1 MKFNWQ
7 GALIGPTD
15 KVVDALSVIDRE
27 LTRAAFVIDDKS
39 RLIGLVTDGD
49 IRRGLLAGISLE
61 DEVKS
66 VMNSSPLTCGD
77 TDSHI
82 AVRRL
87 MEAKDFLHMPILD
100 ASGRLV
106 NVLSMQ
112 DHVDRERYENPVFLM
127 AGGFGSRLHPL
138 TANCPKPLLRIGQKP
153 IMETILDSFID
164 AGFYRF
170 YISTHYLSDMV
181 KEYFGDGSRW
191 GVDIQYTHEDQPLG
205 TGGAL
210 GLLPD
215 DLPSEPMIMMN
226 GDILTKV
233 NFERLLDYHQE
244 SQADATI
251 CVRQHEYQVPYGVVQ
266 ANDLEIQSIDEKPIS
281 RYYVNAGIYVLNPDV
296 VRQVKEGEVI
306 DMPSLLNS
314 QIEKQSKIMM
324 YPLDEYWLDVGRM
337 SEFEQ
342 AQQDIAGLFP

>member
-7 GALIGPTD
+7 GALIGPAQ

-27 LTRAAFVIDDKS
+27 LTRAAFVVDDRQ

-49 IRRGLLAGISLE
+49 IRRGLLAGIGLD

-66 VMNSSPLTCGD
+66 VMNASPLTCSD
-77 TDSHI
+77 TDSDI

-100 ASGRLV
+100 DQGRLV

-112 DHVDRERYENPVFLM
+112 EQLDQKRYENPVFLM

-191 GVDIQYTHEDQPLG
+191 GVEIQYTHEESPLG

-210 GLLPD
+210 GLLPS
-215 DLPSEPMIMMN
+215 DLPAEPMIMMN

-244 SQADATI
+244 SEADATI
-251 CVRQHEYQVPYGVVQ
+251 CVRQHEYQVPYGVIQ
-266 ANDLEIQSIDEKPIS
+266 ANDLEVQSIDEKPVS
-281 RYYVNAGIYVLNPDV
+281 RYYVNAGIYVLNPEV
-296 VRQVKEGEVI
+296 FRQVKAGQVI
-306 DMPSLLNS
+306 DMPNLLNS
-314 QIEKQSKIMM
+314 QIEQQLKIMM